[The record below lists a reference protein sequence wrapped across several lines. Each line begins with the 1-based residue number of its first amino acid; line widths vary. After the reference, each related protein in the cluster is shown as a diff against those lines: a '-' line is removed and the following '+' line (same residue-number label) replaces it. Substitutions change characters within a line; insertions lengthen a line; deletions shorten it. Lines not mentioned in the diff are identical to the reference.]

1 MLYFCLPFWF
11 LSPRGDCGFGSRS
24 AAFSSSAQCSW
35 WRVLLPLAGP
45 RTRSQYLFSTA
56 NEAICQ
62 RSKRSKRAYA
72 KFFIARA
79 PLESSCFLNTW
90 ISHVFPGISRKRFCS
105 ATCENVTQD
114 DESTSLCRLQGQR
127 CRLLCL

>member
-1 MLYFCLPFWF
+1 MLQFFLPFWF
-11 LSPRGDCGFGSRS
+11 LSPRGDCCLESWRV
-24 AAFSSSAQCSW
+24 ASSSPAQCSW

-62 RSKRSKRAYA
+62 RSKRSKRACV
-72 KFFIARA
+72 KFFLARA

-105 ATCENVTQD
+105 ATCENVTPD
-114 DESTSLCRLQGQR
+114 DESTSLCRLQGPR
-127 CRLLCL
+127 